1 MKTRYINWFFV
12 AALAMMGCFMTAC
25 EDQPDKYEIAD
36 GVPTLKYVRSPLPEE
51 ADSLL
56 VGAYL
61 GNTVCLVGDN
71 LRSIYELYF
80 NDQKA
85 TLNTSYMTDHT
96 VLVDIPKNIPEEVT
110 NKIYMIT
117 KSGEK
122 VDFDFSVMVPAPVVS
137 SMSCEYAPAGS
148 EAVLYGDYFVD
159 DPNVPLTISMPGDI
173 TVEGE
178 QITSITKTAVKFI
191 VPEGAVQGNIRVKSI
206 YGTGQSVFQYKD
218 TRNILFDWDGK
229 YEGALAA
236 GNSWNGDNEKK
247 GQILASVPSVDE
259 KYMVMG
265 PATLSGGQWQTPGE
279 YLMMYWP
286 DPNATEGCV
295 PLYNLPQFKKMLEDY
310 KIEEL
315 ALKFEV
321 YVPTSNP
328 WMAEG
333 MQIRF
338 TSLDEVS
345 MSNQTQDYIWN
356 DDESHEEGKAP
367 RGVWVPWEETG
378 SYDTN
383 NQWVTV
389 TLKMLEFNKL
399 VSGLASDTEFTQ
411 DRFAGL
417 SIFLRGGGVDGKECE
432 PIICIDNIRVVPVEY
447 YLKT

>member
-12 AALAMMGCFMTAC
+12 AALAMMGCLMTAC

-247 GQILASVPSVDE
+247 GQILASVPSVDG

-389 TLKMLEFNKL
+389 TLKMSEFNKL

-432 PIICIDNIRVVPVEY
+432 PIICIDNIRVVPVE
-447 YLKT
+447 

>member
-12 AALAMMGCFMTAC
+12 AALAVMGCLMTAC

-96 VLVDIPKNIPEEVT
+96 ILVDIPKNIPEEVT
-110 NKIYMIT
+110 NKIYMVT
-117 KSGEK
+117 KSGAK

-247 GQILASVPSVDE
+247 GQILASVPPVDG

-295 PLYNLPQFKKMLEDY
+295 PLYNLPQFKEMLEDY

-321 YVPTSNP
+321 YIPTSNP

-356 DDESHEEGKAP
+356 DDESHEEGKAS
-367 RGVWVPWEETG
+367 RGVWLPWEETG

-389 TLKMLEFNKL
+389 TLKMSEFNKL
-399 VSGLASDTEFTQ
+399 VSGLVSDTELTQ

-432 PIICIDNIRVVPVEY
+432 PIICMDNIRVVPVE
-447 YLKT
+447 

>member
-12 AALAMMGCFMTAC
+12 AALAMMGCLMTAC

-96 VLVDIPKNIPEEVT
+96 ILVDIPKNIPEEVT
-110 NKIYMIT
+110 NKIYMVT
-117 KSGEK
+117 KSGAK
-122 VDFDFSVMVPAPVVS
+122 VDFDFNVMVPAPVVS

-191 VPEGAVQGNIRVKSI
+191 VPVGAMQGNIRVKSI

-218 TRNILFDWDGK
+218 TRNILFDWDGN

-236 GNSWNGDNEKK
+236 GNSWNEDNEKK
-247 GQILASVPSVDE
+247 GQTISSVPPIDGNYLVL
-259 KYMVMG
+259 G
-265 PATLSGGQWQTPGE
+265 PSTLLGGQWETPNA
-279 YLMMYWP
+279 YVMMYWP
-286 DPNATEGCV
+286 DQHATQGCV
-295 PLYNLPQFKKMLEDY
+295 PLYDLPQFKKMLEDY
-310 KIEEL
+310 EL
-315 ALKFEV
+315 EDLAVKFEA
-321 YVPTSNP
+321 YVPASNP

-333 MQIRF
+333 MQIQF

-345 MSNQTQDYIWN
+345 MENQNNDYVYG
-356 DDESHEEGKAP
+356 EGKEP
-367 RGVWVPWEETG
+367 RGVWIPWEETG
-378 SYDTN
+378 SYDTG

-389 TLKMLEFNKL
+389 TLKMSEFNKQISGV
-399 VSGLASDTEFTQ
+399 VSETELTKEKL
-411 DRFAGL
+411 AGL

-432 PIICIDNIRVVPVEY
+432 PIICIDNIRVVPVE
-447 YLKT
+447 

>member
-1 MKTRYINWFFV
+1 MKTRYINCFFV

-96 VLVDIPKNIPEEVT
+96 ILVDIPKNIPEEVT
-110 NKIYMIT
+110 NKIYMVT
-117 KSGEK
+117 KSGAK

-178 QITSITKTAVKFI
+178 QITSITKTAIKFI

-247 GQILASVPSVDE
+247 GQILASVPSVDG

-356 DDESHEEGKAP
+356 DDESHEEGKAS

-389 TLKMLEFNKL
+389 TLKMSEFNKL

-432 PIICIDNIRVVPVEY
+432 PIICMDNIRVVPVE
-447 YLKT
+447 

>member
-12 AALAMMGCFMTAC
+12 AALAMMGCLMTAC

-117 KSGEK
+117 KSGAK

-247 GQILASVPSVDE
+247 GQILASVPPVDE

-389 TLKMLEFNKL
+389 TLKMSEFNKL

-432 PIICIDNIRVVPVEY
+432 PIICIDNIRVVPVE
-447 YLKT
+447 

>member
-12 AALAMMGCFMTAC
+12 AALAMMGCLMTAC

-96 VLVDIPKNIPEEVT
+96 ILVDIPKNIPEEVT
-110 NKIYMIT
+110 NKIYMVT
-117 KSGEK
+117 KSGAK
-122 VDFDFSVMVPAPVVS
+122 VDFDFNVMVPAPVVS

-191 VPEGAVQGNIRVKSI
+191 VPEGAMQGNIRVKSI

-218 TRNILFDWDGK
+218 TRNILFDWDGN

-247 GQILASVPSVDE
+247 GQILASVPSVDNN
-259 KYMVMG
+259 YMVLG
-265 PATLSGGQWQTPGE
+265 TTFLSGGQWDTPSE
-279 YLMMYWP
+279 YTMMYWP
-286 DPNATEGCV
+286 DLNATEGCV
-295 PLYNLPQFKKMLEDY
+295 PLYDLPQFKKMLEDY
-310 KIEEL
+310 TIEEL

-333 MQIRF
+333 MQIMF
-338 TSLDEVS
+338 TSLDEAS
-345 MSNQTQDYIWN
+345 IQKHNNDYFYQT
-356 DDESHEEGKAP
+356 ETP

-378 SYDTN
+378 SYDTGD
-383 NQWVTV
+383 QWVTV
-389 TLKMLEFNKL
+389 TLKMSEFNKQL
-399 VSGLASDTEFTQ
+399 SGVVSETELTKEKL
-411 DRFAGL
+411 AGL

-432 PIICIDNIRVVPVEY
+432 PIICIDNIRVVPVE
-447 YLKT
+447 

>member
-1 MKTRYINWFFV
+1 MKTRYINCFFV

-117 KSGEK
+117 KSGAK

-247 GQILASVPSVDE
+247 GQILASVPSVDG

-265 PATLSGGQWQTPGE
+265 LATLSGGQWQTPGE

-389 TLKMLEFNKL
+389 TLKMSEFNKL

-432 PIICIDNIRVVPVEY
+432 PIICIDNIRVVPVE
-447 YLKT
+447 

>member
-36 GVPTLKYVRSPLPEE
+36 GVPALKYVRSPLPEE

-96 VLVDIPKNIPEEVT
+96 ILVDIPKNIPEEVT
-110 NKIYMIT
+110 NKIYMVT
-117 KSGEK
+117 KSGAK
-122 VDFDFSVMVPAPVVS
+122 VDFDFNVMVPAPVVS

-178 QITSITKTAVKFI
+178 QITSITKTAIKFI
-191 VPEGAVQGNIRVKSI
+191 VPVGAMQGNIRVKSI

-236 GNSWNGDNEKK
+236 GNSWSGDDEKK
-247 GQILASVPSVDE
+247 GQTISSVPSIDGNYLVL
-259 KYMVMG
+259 G
-265 PATLSGGQWQTPGE
+265 PSTLLGGQWETPNA
-279 YLMMYWP
+279 YVMMYWP
-286 DPNATEGCV
+286 DQHATQGCV
-295 PLYNLPQFKKMLEDY
+295 PLYDLPQFKKMLEDY
-310 KIEEL
+310 EL
-315 ALKFEV
+315 EDLAVKFEA
-321 YVPTSNP
+321 YVPASNP

-333 MQIRF
+333 MQIQF

-345 MSNQTQDYIWN
+345 MENQNNDYVYG
-356 DDESHEEGKAP
+356 EGKEP
-367 RGVWVPWEETG
+367 RGVWIPWEETG
-378 SYDTN
+378 SYDTG

-389 TLKMLEFNKL
+389 TLKMSEFNKQISGV
-399 VSGLASDTEFTQ
+399 VSETELTKEKL
-411 DRFAGL
+411 AGL

-432 PIICIDNIRVVPVEY
+432 PIICIDNIRVVPVE
-447 YLKT
+447 

>member
-12 AALAMMGCFMTAC
+12 AALAVMGCLMTAC

-96 VLVDIPKNIPEEVT
+96 ILVDIPKNIPEEVT
-110 NKIYMIT
+110 NKIYMVT
-117 KSGEK
+117 KSGAK

-178 QITSITKTAVKFI
+178 QITSITKTAIKFI

-218 TRNILFDWDGK
+218 TRNILFDWDGN

-247 GQILASVPSVDE
+247 GQTISSVPPIDGNYLVL
-259 KYMVMG
+259 G
-265 PATLSGGQWQTPGE
+265 PSTLLGGQWETPNA
-279 YLMMYWP
+279 YVMMYWP
-286 DPNATEGCV
+286 DQHATQGCV
-295 PLYNLPQFKKMLEDY
+295 PLYDLPQFKKMLEEY
-310 KIEEL
+310 EL
-315 ALKFEV
+315 EDLAVKFEV

-333 MQIRF
+333 MQIQF

-345 MSNQTQDYIWN
+345 MENQNNDYVYG
-356 DDESHEEGKAP
+356 EGKEP

-378 SYDTN
+378 SYDTG

-389 TLKMLEFNKL
+389 TLKMSEFNKQ
-399 VSGLASDTEFTQ
+399 VSGVVSETEFTKEKL
-411 DRFAGL
+411 AGL

-432 PIICIDNIRVVPVEY
+432 PIICMDNIRVVPVE
-447 YLKT
+447 

>member
-247 GQILASVPSVDE
+247 GQILASVPPVDE

-321 YVPTSNP
+321 YIPISNP

-367 RGVWVPWEETG
+367 RGVWVPWKETG

-389 TLKMLEFNKL
+389 TLKMSEFNKL

-432 PIICIDNIRVVPVEY
+432 PIICIDNIRVVPVE
-447 YLKT
+447 

>member
-12 AALAMMGCFMTAC
+12 AALAMMGCLMTAC

-96 VLVDIPKNIPEEVT
+96 ILVDIPKNIPEEVT
-110 NKIYMIT
+110 NKIYMVT
-117 KSGEK
+117 KSGAK
-122 VDFDFSVMVPAPVVS
+122 VDFDFNVMVPAPVVS

-191 VPEGAVQGNIRVKSI
+191 VPVGAMQGNIRVKSI

-218 TRNILFDWDGK
+218 TRNILFDWDGN

-247 GQILASVPSVDE
+247 GQILPSVPSVDNN
-259 KYMVMG
+259 YMVLG
-265 PATLSGGQWQTPGE
+265 TTFLSGDQWNTPPE
-279 YLMMYWP
+279 YTMMYWP
-286 DPNATEGCV
+286 DLNATEGCV
-295 PLYNLPQFKKMLEDY
+295 PLYDLPQFKKMLEDY
-310 KIEEL
+310 TIEEL

-328 WMAEG
+328 WMANG
-333 MQIRF
+333 MQIMF
-338 TSLDEVS
+338 TSLDEAS
-345 MSNQTQDYIWN
+345 IQKHNNDYFYQT
-356 DDESHEEGKAP
+356 ETP

-378 SYDTN
+378 SYDTGD
-383 NQWVTV
+383 QWVTV
-389 TLKMLEFNKL
+389 TLKMSEFNKQ
-399 VSGLASDTEFTQ
+399 VSGVVSETELTKEKL
-411 DRFAGL
+411 AGL

-432 PIICIDNIRVVPVEY
+432 PIICIDNIRVVPVE
-447 YLKT
+447 

>member
-117 KSGEK
+117 KSGAK

-191 VPEGAVQGNIRVKSI
+191 VPEGAMQGNIRVKSI

-247 GQILASVPSVDE
+247 GQILASVPSVDG

-389 TLKMLEFNKL
+389 TLKMSEFNKL

-432 PIICIDNIRVVPVEY
+432 PIICIDNIRVVPVE
-447 YLKT
+447 

>member
-1 MKTRYINWFFV
+1 M
-12 AALAMMGCFMTAC
+12 
-25 EDQPDKYEIAD
+25 
-36 GVPTLKYVRSPLPEE
+36 RSPLPEE

-247 GQILASVPSVDE
+247 GQILASVPSVDG

-389 TLKMLEFNKL
+389 TLKMSEFNKL

-432 PIICIDNIRVVPVEY
+432 PIICIDNIRVVPVE
-447 YLKT
+447 

>member
-110 NKIYMIT
+110 NKIYMVT
-117 KSGEK
+117 KSGAK
-122 VDFDFSVMVPAPVVS
+122 VDFDFNVMVPAPVVS
-137 SMSCEYAPAGS
+137 SMSCEYASAGS

-247 GQILASVPSVDE
+247 GQILPSVPPVDG

-286 DPNATEGCV
+286 DPNAAEGCV
-295 PLYNLPQFKKMLEDY
+295 PLYNLPQFKEMLEDY

-321 YVPTSNP
+321 YIPTSNP
-328 WMAEG
+328 WM
-333 MQIRF
+333 
-338 TSLDEVS
+338 
-345 MSNQTQDYIWN
+345 
-356 DDESHEEGKAP
+356 K
-367 RGVWVPWEETG
+367 
-378 SYDTN
+378 
-383 NQWVTV
+383 
-389 TLKMLEFNKL
+389 
-399 VSGLASDTEFTQ
+399 
-411 DRFAGL
+411 
-417 SIFLRGGGVDGKECE
+417 FL
-432 PIICIDNIRVVPVEY
+432 
-447 YLKT
+447 

>member
-12 AALAMMGCFMTAC
+12 AALAMMGCLMTAC

-96 VLVDIPKNIPEEVT
+96 ILVDIPKNIPEEVT

-117 KSGEK
+117 KSGAK

-191 VPEGAVQGNIRVKSI
+191 VPEGAMQGNIRVKSI

-259 KYMVMG
+259 NYMVMG

-367 RGVWVPWEETG
+367 RGVWVPWEEIG

-389 TLKMLEFNKL
+389 TLKMSEFNKL

-432 PIICIDNIRVVPVEY
+432 PIICMDNIRVVPVE
-447 YLKT
+447 

>member
-432 PIICIDNIRVVPVEY
+432 PIICIDNIRVVPVE
-447 YLKT
+447 

>member
-12 AALAMMGCFMTAC
+12 AALAVMGCFMTAC

-96 VLVDIPKNIPEEVT
+96 ILVDIPKNIPEEVT
-110 NKIYMIT
+110 NKIYMVT
-117 KSGEK
+117 KSGAK

-178 QITSITKTAVKFI
+178 QITSITKTAIKFI

-247 GQILASVPSVDE
+247 GQILASVPSVDG

-367 RGVWVPWEETG
+367 RGVRVPWEETG

-389 TLKMLEFNKL
+389 TLKMSEFNKL

-432 PIICIDNIRVVPVEY
+432 PIICMDNIRVVPVE
-447 YLKT
+447 

>member
-110 NKIYMIT
+110 NKIYMVT
-117 KSGEK
+117 KSGAK
-122 VDFDFSVMVPAPVVS
+122 VDFDFNVMVPAPVVS
-137 SMSCEYAPAGS
+137 SMSCEYASAGS

-206 YGTGQSVFQYKD
+206 YGTGQSVFQYKV
-218 TRNILFDWDGK
+218 TTKKRNAERYSDRIELQGFQSCFRLFVKPSQSPLKPNQD
-229 YEGALAA
+229 AA
-236 GNSWNGDNEKK
+236 TLLVRNHARNGDKRTRITK
-247 GQILASVPSVDE
+247 Q
-259 KYMVMG
+259 
-265 PATLSGGQWQTPGE
+265 
-279 YLMMYWP
+279 
-286 DPNATEGCV
+286 
-295 PLYNLPQFKKMLEDY
+295 
-310 KIEEL
+310 
-315 ALKFEV
+315 
-321 YVPTSNP
+321 
-328 WMAEG
+328 
-333 MQIRF
+333 
-338 TSLDEVS
+338 
-345 MSNQTQDYIWN
+345 
-356 DDESHEEGKAP
+356 
-367 RGVWVPWEETG
+367 GVK
-378 SYDTN
+378 D
-383 NQWVTV
+383 
-389 TLKMLEFNKL
+389 
-399 VSGLASDTEFTQ
+399 
-411 DRFAGL
+411 
-417 SIFLRGGGVDGKECE
+417 
-432 PIICIDNIRVVPVEY
+432 
-447 YLKT
+447 

>member
-236 GNSWNGDNEKK
+236 GDSWNGDNEKK
-247 GQILASVPSVDE
+247 GQILASVPPVDE

-389 TLKMLEFNKL
+389 TLKMSEFNKL

-432 PIICIDNIRVVPVEY
+432 PIICIDNIRVVPVE
-447 YLKT
+447 

>member
-12 AALAMMGCFMTAC
+12 AALAMMGCLMTAC

-36 GVPTLKYVRSPLPEE
+36 GVPDLKYVRSPLPEE

-96 VLVDIPKNIPEEVT
+96 ILVDIPKNIPEEVT
-110 NKIYMIT
+110 NKIYMVT
-117 KSGEK
+117 KSGVK
-122 VDFDFSVMVPAPVVS
+122 VDFDFSVMVPAPVVN
-137 SMSCEYAPAGS
+137 SMSCEYASAGS

-178 QITSITKTAVKFI
+178 QITSITKTAIKFI

-247 GQILASVPSVDE
+247 GQILASVPSVDG

-356 DDESHEEGKAP
+356 DDEKHEEGKAP

-389 TLKMLEFNKL
+389 TLKMSEFNKL

-417 SIFLRGGGVDGKECE
+417 SIFLRGGGADGKECE
-432 PIICIDNIRVVPVEY
+432 PIICMDNIRVVPVE
-447 YLKT
+447 

>member
-12 AALAMMGCFMTAC
+12 AALAMMGCLMTAC
-25 EDQPDKYEIAD
+25 EEQPDKYEIAD

-117 KSGEK
+117 KSGAK

-247 GQILASVPSVDE
+247 GQILTSVPPVDG

-389 TLKMLEFNKL
+389 TLKMSEFNKL

-432 PIICIDNIRVVPVEY
+432 PIICIDNIRVVPVE
-447 YLKT
+447 

>member
-12 AALAMMGCFMTAC
+12 AALAMMGCLMTAC

-96 VLVDIPKNIPEEVT
+96 ILVDIPKNIPEEVT

-117 KSGEK
+117 KSGAK

-178 QITSITKTAVKFI
+178 QITSITKTAIKFI
-191 VPEGAVQGNIRVKSI
+191 VPVGAMQGNIRVKSI

-218 TRNILFDWDGK
+218 TRNILFDWDGN

-236 GNSWNGDNEKK
+236 GNSWSGDNEKK
-247 GQILASVPSVDE
+247 GQILPSVPSVDG

-321 YVPTSNP
+321 YVPASNP

-333 MQIRF
+333 MQIQF

-345 MSNQTQDYIWN
+345 MENQNNDYVYG
-356 DDESHEEGKAP
+356 EGKEP

-378 SYDTN
+378 SYDTG

-389 TLKMLEFNKL
+389 TLKMSEFNKQ
-399 VSGLASDTEFTQ
+399 VSGIVSESEFTEENL
-411 DRFAGL
+411 AGL

-432 PIICIDNIRVVPVEY
+432 PIICIDNIRVVPVE
-447 YLKT
+447 

>member
-12 AALAMMGCFMTAC
+12 AALAVMGCLMTAC

-96 VLVDIPKNIPEEVT
+96 ILVDIPKNIPEEVT
-110 NKIYMIT
+110 NKIYMVT
-117 KSGEK
+117 KSGAK
-122 VDFDFSVMVPAPVVS
+122 VDFDFNVMVPAPVVS

-191 VPEGAVQGNIRVKSI
+191 VPVGAMQGNIRVKSI

-247 GQILASVPSVDE
+247 GQILASVPSVDG

-389 TLKMLEFNKL
+389 TLKMSEFNKL

-432 PIICIDNIRVVPVEY
+432 PIICIDNIRVVPVE
-447 YLKT
+447 

>member
-117 KSGEK
+117 KSGAK

-247 GQILASVPSVDE
+247 GQILASVPPVDG

-295 PLYNLPQFKKMLEDY
+295 PLYNLPQFKEMLEDY

-321 YVPTSNP
+321 YIPTSNP

-356 DDESHEEGKAP
+356 DDESHEEGKAS

-389 TLKMLEFNKL
+389 TLKMSEFNKL
-399 VSGLASDTEFTQ
+399 VSGLVSDTELTQ

-432 PIICIDNIRVVPVEY
+432 PIICMDNIRVVPVE
-447 YLKT
+447 

>member
-12 AALAMMGCFMTAC
+12 AALAMMGCLMTAC

-61 GNTVCLVGDN
+61 GNTVCLVGDD

-96 VLVDIPKNIPEEVT
+96 ILVDIPKNIPEEVT
-110 NKIYMIT
+110 NKIYMVT
-117 KSGEK
+117 KSGAK
-122 VDFDFSVMVPAPVVS
+122 VDFDFNVMVPAPVVS

-178 QITSITKTAVKFI
+178 QITSITKTAIKFI
-191 VPEGAVQGNIRVKSI
+191 VPVGAMQGNIRVKSI

-218 TRNILFDWDGK
+218 TRNILFDWDGN

-236 GNSWNGDNEKK
+236 GNSWSGDNEKK
-247 GQILASVPSVDE
+247 GQILPSVPSVDG

-321 YVPTSNP
+321 YVPASNP

-333 MQIRF
+333 MQIQF

-345 MSNQTQDYIWN
+345 MENQNNDYVYG
-356 DDESHEEGKAP
+356 EGKEP

-378 SYDTN
+378 SYDTG

-389 TLKMLEFNKL
+389 TLKMSEFNKQ
-399 VSGLASDTEFTQ
+399 VSGIVSESEFTEENL
-411 DRFAGL
+411 AGL
-417 SIFLRGGGVDGKECE
+417 SIFLRGGGLDGKECE
-432 PIICIDNIRVVPVEY
+432 PIICIDNIRVVPVE
-447 YLKT
+447 

>member
-247 GQILASVPSVDE
+247 GQILASVPPVDE

-265 PATLSGGQWQTPGE
+265 PATLSGGQWQTPGK

-321 YVPTSNP
+321 YIPISNP

-389 TLKMLEFNKL
+389 TLKMSEFNKL

-432 PIICIDNIRVVPVEY
+432 PIICIDNIRVVPVE
-447 YLKT
+447 

>member
-12 AALAMMGCFMTAC
+12 AALAMMGCLMTAC

-96 VLVDIPKNIPEEVT
+96 ILVDIPKNIPEEVT
-110 NKIYMIT
+110 NKIYMVT
-117 KSGEK
+117 KSGAK
-122 VDFDFSVMVPAPVVS
+122 VDFDFNVMVPAPVVS

-178 QITSITKTAVKFI
+178 QITSITKTAIKFI
-191 VPEGAVQGNIRVKSI
+191 VPVGAMQGNIRVKSI

-247 GQILASVPSVDE
+247 GQILPSVPSVDNN
-259 KYMVMG
+259 YMVLG
-265 PATLSGGQWQTPGE
+265 TTFLSGGQWDTPPE
-279 YLMMYWP
+279 YTMMYWP
-286 DPNATEGCV
+286 DLNATEGCV
-295 PLYNLPQFKKMLEDY
+295 PLYDLPQFKKMLEDY
-310 KIEEL
+310 TIEEL

-333 MQIRF
+333 MQIMF
-338 TSLDEVS
+338 TSLDEAS
-345 MSNQTQDYIWN
+345 IQKHNNDYFYQT
-356 DDESHEEGKAP
+356 ETP

-378 SYDTN
+378 SYDTGD
-383 NQWVTV
+383 QWVTV
-389 TLKMLEFNKL
+389 TLKMSEFNKQL
-399 VSGLASDTEFTQ
+399 SGVVSETELTKEKL
-411 DRFAGL
+411 AGL

-432 PIICIDNIRVVPVEY
+432 PIICIDNIRVVPVE
-447 YLKT
+447 

>member
-12 AALAMMGCFMTAC
+12 AALAMMGCLMTAC

-96 VLVDIPKNIPEEVT
+96 ILVDIPKNIPEEVT

-117 KSGEK
+117 KSGAK
-122 VDFDFSVMVPAPVVS
+122 VDFDFNVMVPAPVVS

-159 DPNVPLTISMPGDI
+159 DPNIPLTISMPGDI

-178 QITSITKTAVKFI
+178 QITSITKTAIKFI
-191 VPEGAVQGNIRVKSI
+191 VPVGAMQGNIRVKSI

-218 TRNILFDWDGK
+218 TRNILFDWDGN

-236 GNSWNGDNEKK
+236 GNSWKGDNEKK
-247 GQILASVPSVDE
+247 GQILASVPSVDNN
-259 KYMVMG
+259 YMVLG
-265 PATLSGGQWQTPGE
+265 TTFLSGGQWDTPEE
-279 YLMMYWP
+279 YIMRYWP
-286 DPNATEGCV
+286 DLNATEGCV
-295 PLYNLPQFKKMLEDY
+295 PLYDLPQFKEMLEDY
-310 KIEEL
+310 TIEEL

-333 MQIRF
+333 MQIMF
-338 TSLDEVS
+338 TSLDEAS
-345 MSNQTQDYIWN
+345 IQKHNTDYLYQT
-356 DDESHEEGKAP
+356 ETP

-378 SYDTN
+378 SYDTGD
-383 NQWVTV
+383 QWVTV
-389 TLKMLEFNKL
+389 TLKMSEFNKQL
-399 VSGLASDTEFTQ
+399 SGVVSETEFTKEKL
-411 DRFAGL
+411 AGL
-417 SIFLRGGGVDGKECE
+417 SIFLRGGGLDGKKCE
-432 PIICIDNIRVVPVEY
+432 PIICIDNIRVVPVE
-447 YLKT
+447 

>member
-110 NKIYMIT
+110 NKIYMVT
-117 KSGEK
+117 KSGAK
-122 VDFDFSVMVPAPVVS
+122 VDFDFNVMVPAPVVS

-247 GQILASVPSVDE
+247 GQILPSVPSVDNN
-259 KYMVMG
+259 YMVLG
-265 PATLSGGQWQTPGE
+265 TTFLSGGQWDTPPE
-279 YLMMYWP
+279 YTMMYWP
-286 DPNATEGCV
+286 DLNATEGCV
-295 PLYNLPQFKKMLEDY
+295 PLYDLPQFKKMLEDY
-310 KIEEL
+310 TIEEL

-333 MQIRF
+333 MQIMF
-338 TSLDEVS
+338 TSLDEAS
-345 MSNQTQDYIWN
+345 IQKHNNDYFYQT
-356 DDESHEEGKAP
+356 ETP

-378 SYDTN
+378 SYDTGD
-383 NQWVTV
+383 QWVTV
-389 TLKMLEFNKL
+389 TLKMSEFNKQL
-399 VSGLASDTEFTQ
+399 SGVVSETELTKEKL
-411 DRFAGL
+411 AGL

-432 PIICIDNIRVVPVEY
+432 PIICMDNIRVVPVE
-447 YLKT
+447 

>member
-12 AALAMMGCFMTAC
+12 AALAMMGCLMTAC

-96 VLVDIPKNIPEEVT
+96 ILVDIPKNIPEEVT
-110 NKIYMIT
+110 NKIYMVT
-117 KSGEK
+117 KSGAK
-122 VDFDFSVMVPAPVVS
+122 VDFDFNVMVPAPMVS

-178 QITSITKTAVKFI
+178 QITSITKTAIKFI
-191 VPEGAVQGNIRVKSI
+191 VPVGAMQGNIRVKSI

-247 GQILASVPSVDE
+247 GQILPSVPSVDNN
-259 KYMVMG
+259 YMVLG
-265 PATLSGGQWQTPGE
+265 TTFLSGGQWDTPPE
-279 YLMMYWP
+279 YTMMYWP
-286 DPNATEGCV
+286 DLNATEGCV
-295 PLYNLPQFKKMLEDY
+295 PLYDLPQFKKMLEDY
-310 KIEEL
+310 TIEEL

-333 MQIRF
+333 MQIMF
-338 TSLDEVS
+338 TSLDEAS
-345 MSNQTQDYIWN
+345 IQKHNNDYFYQT
-356 DDESHEEGKAP
+356 ETP

-378 SYDTN
+378 SYDTGD
-383 NQWVTV
+383 QWVTV
-389 TLKMLEFNKL
+389 TLKMSEFNKQL
-399 VSGLASDTEFTQ
+399 SGVVSETELTKEKL
-411 DRFAGL
+411 AGL

-432 PIICIDNIRVVPVEY
+432 PIICIDNIRVVPVE
-447 YLKT
+447 

>member
-12 AALAMMGCFMTAC
+12 AALAMMGCLMTAC

-96 VLVDIPKNIPEEVT
+96 ILVDIPKNIPEEVT
-110 NKIYMIT
+110 NKIYMVT
-117 KSGEK
+117 KSGAK
-122 VDFDFSVMVPAPVVS
+122 VDFDFNVMVPAPVVS

-191 VPEGAVQGNIRVKSI
+191 VPEGAMQGNIRVKSI
-206 YGTGQSVFQYKD
+206 YGTGQSIFQYKD
-218 TRNILFDWDGK
+218 TRNILFDWDGN

-247 GQILASVPSVDE
+247 GQILASVPSVDNN
-259 KYMVMG
+259 YMVLG
-265 PATLSGGQWQTPGE
+265 TTLLSGGQWDTPPE
-279 YLMMYWP
+279 YTMMYWP
-286 DPNATEGCV
+286 DLNATEGCV
-295 PLYNLPQFKKMLEDY
+295 PLYDLPQFKEMLEDY
-310 KIEEL
+310 TIEEL

-333 MQIRF
+333 MQIMF
-338 TSLDEVS
+338 TSLDEAS
-345 MSNQTQDYIWN
+345 IQKHNNDYLYQT
-356 DDESHEEGKAP
+356 ETP

-378 SYDTN
+378 SYDTGD
-383 NQWVTV
+383 QWVTV
-389 TLKMLEFNKL
+389 TLKMSEFNKQL
-399 VSGLASDTEFTQ
+399 SGVVSETELTKEKL
-411 DRFAGL
+411 AGL
-417 SIFLRGGGVDGKECE
+417 SIFLRGGGVDGKKCE
-432 PIICIDNIRVVPVEY
+432 PIICIDNIRVVPVE
-447 YLKT
+447 

>member
-96 VLVDIPKNIPEEVT
+96 ILVDIPKNIPEEVT
-110 NKIYMIT
+110 NKIYMVT
-117 KSGEK
+117 KSGAK
-122 VDFDFSVMVPAPVVS
+122 VDFDFNVMVPAPVVS

-178 QITSITKTAVKFI
+178 QITSITKTAIKFI
-191 VPEGAVQGNIRVKSI
+191 VPVGAMQGNIRVKSI

-247 GQILASVPSVDE
+247 GQILPSVPSVDNN
-259 KYMVMG
+259 YMVLG
-265 PATLSGGQWQTPGE
+265 TTFLSGGQWDTPPE
-279 YLMMYWP
+279 YTMMYWP
-286 DPNATEGCV
+286 DLNATEGCV
-295 PLYNLPQFKKMLEDY
+295 PLYDLPQFKEMLEDY
-310 KIEEL
+310 TIEEL

-333 MQIRF
+333 MQIMF
-338 TSLDEVS
+338 TSLDEAS
-345 MSNQTQDYIWN
+345 IQKHNNDYLYQT
-356 DDESHEEGKAP
+356 ETP

-378 SYDTN
+378 SYDTGD
-383 NQWVTV
+383 QWVTV
-389 TLKMLEFNKL
+389 TLKMSEFNKQL
-399 VSGLASDTEFTQ
+399 SGVVSETELTKEKL
-411 DRFAGL
+411 AGL
-417 SIFLRGGGVDGKECE
+417 SIFLRGGGVDGKKCE
-432 PIICIDNIRVVPVEY
+432 PIICIDNIRVVPVE
-447 YLKT
+447 

>member
-12 AALAMMGCFMTAC
+12 AALAMMGCLMTAC

-96 VLVDIPKNIPEEVT
+96 VLVDIPKNIPKEVT

-117 KSGEK
+117 KSGAK

-247 GQILASVPSVDE
+247 GQILTSVPPVDG

-389 TLKMLEFNKL
+389 TLKMSEFNKL

-432 PIICIDNIRVVPVEY
+432 PIICIDNIRVVPVE
-447 YLKT
+447 

>member
-12 AALAMMGCFMTAC
+12 AALAIMGCFMTAC

-110 NKIYMIT
+110 NKIYMVT

-191 VPEGAVQGNIRVKSI
+191 VPEGAMQGNIRVKSI

-259 KYMVMG
+259 NYMVIG
-265 PATLSGGQWQTPGE
+265 PATLSGEQWQTPGE

-389 TLKMLEFNKL
+389 TLKISEFNKL

-432 PIICIDNIRVVPVEY
+432 PIICIDNIRVVPVE
-447 YLKT
+447 

>member
-229 YEGALAA
+229 YEDALAA

-247 GQILASVPSVDE
+247 GQILASVPSVDG

-389 TLKMLEFNKL
+389 TLKMSEFNKL

-432 PIICIDNIRVVPVEY
+432 PIICIDNIRVVPVE
-447 YLKT
+447 

>member
-36 GVPTLKYVRSPLPEE
+36 GVPALKYVRSPLPEE

-247 GQILASVPSVDE
+247 GQILASVPPVDG

-389 TLKMLEFNKL
+389 TLKMSEFNKL

-432 PIICIDNIRVVPVEY
+432 PIICIDNIRMVPVE
-447 YLKT
+447 

>member
-12 AALAMMGCFMTAC
+12 AALAVMGCLMTAC

-96 VLVDIPKNIPEEVT
+96 ILVDIPKNIPEEVT
-110 NKIYMIT
+110 NKIYMVT
-117 KSGEK
+117 KSGVK
-122 VDFDFSVMVPAPVVS
+122 VDFDFNVMVPAPVVS

-178 QITSITKTAVKFI
+178 QITSITKTAIKFI

-247 GQILASVPSVDE
+247 GQILASVPSVDG

-356 DDESHEEGKAP
+356 DDESHEEGKAS

-389 TLKMLEFNKL
+389 TLKMSEFNKL

-432 PIICIDNIRVVPVEY
+432 PIICMDNIRVVPVE
-447 YLKT
+447 

>member
-12 AALAMMGCFMTAC
+12 AALAMMGCLMTAC

-96 VLVDIPKNIPEEVT
+96 ILVDIPKNIPEEVT
-110 NKIYMIT
+110 NKIYMVT
-117 KSGEK
+117 KSGAK
-122 VDFDFSVMVPAPVVS
+122 VDFDFNVMVPAPVVS

-191 VPEGAVQGNIRVKSI
+191 VPVGAMQGNIRVKSI

-247 GQILASVPSVDE
+247 GQILTSVPSVDG

-389 TLKMLEFNKL
+389 TLKMSEFNKL

-432 PIICIDNIRVVPVEY
+432 PIICMDNIRVVPVE
-447 YLKT
+447 

>member
-96 VLVDIPKNIPEEVT
+96 ILVDIPKNIPEEVT
-110 NKIYMIT
+110 NKIYMVT
-117 KSGEK
+117 KSGAK
-122 VDFDFSVMVPAPVVS
+122 VDFDFNVMVPAPVVS

-178 QITSITKTAVKFI
+178 QITSITKTAIKFI
-191 VPEGAVQGNIRVKSI
+191 VPVGAMQGNIRVKSI

-389 TLKMLEFNKL
+389 TLKMSEFNKL

-432 PIICIDNIRVVPVEY
+432 PIICIDNIRVVPVE
-447 YLKT
+447 

>member
-117 KSGEK
+117 KSGAK

-247 GQILASVPSVDE
+247 GQILASVPPVDE

-367 RGVWVPWEETG
+367 RGVWVPWKETG

-389 TLKMLEFNKL
+389 TLKMSEFNKL

-432 PIICIDNIRVVPVEY
+432 PIICIDNIRVVPVE
-447 YLKT
+447 